1 MQPQL
6 HPLPDFYRQRAI
18 SLAKILLSSSD
29 TELISRPTLH
39 QVKLNG
45 LNSPRTLTS
54 PQCLHGTIQLP
65 ASRFTFGLKPTG
77 FARRLSQRRI
87 GRRQ

>member
-39 QVKLNG
+39 QV
-45 LNSPRTLTS
+45 
-54 PQCLHGTIQLP
+54 
-65 ASRFTFGLKPTG
+65 
-77 FARRLSQRRI
+77 
-87 GRRQ
+87 